1 LPPDGDTDGS
11 AANALFK
18 RNRVVEMK
26 LGVAKLAHDEVPF
39 LGLTPASNGN
49 IAMSVRIEGPSE
61 YVDGEP
67 PMTKATLNRAMLN
80 NLATACAAV
89 ALATAMVP
97 AMAQE
102 TGRTRVGTL
111 TCNISPGVGMIV
123 GGQRQLSCIYASAR
137 GSAREAYEGAVST
150 LGLDIG
156 ATSGGQLAWAVF
168 APTTL
173 RQAALA
179 GTYTGATAGGT
190 VGAGASANVLVGG
203 SDRTVIM
210 QPVSV
215 QAQTGVNIAAG
226 VSTLE
231 LRPAT
236 APVRRRAQ

>member
-1 LPPDGDTDGS
+1 
-11 AANALFK
+11 
-18 RNRVVEMK
+18 
-26 LGVAKLAHDEVPF
+26 
-39 LGLTPASNGN
+39 
-49 IAMSVRIEGPSE
+49 
-61 YVDGEP
+61 
-67 PMTKATLNRAMLN
+67 MTKATLN
-80 NLATACAAV
+80 NLATACATL
-89 ALATAMVP
+89 ALAFAMVP
-97 AMAQE
+97 ATAQE

-111 TCNISPGVGMIV
+111 TCNTSSGVGLVV

-137 GSAREAYEGAVST
+137 GRAREAYEGTVST

-168 APTTL
+168 APATL

-215 QAQTGVNIAAG
+215 QAQTGMNIATG

-231 LRPAT
+231 LRPAA
-236 APVRRRAQ
+236 APARRRAQ

>member
-1 LPPDGDTDGS
+1 
-11 AANALFK
+11 
-18 RNRVVEMK
+18 
-26 LGVAKLAHDEVPF
+26 
-39 LGLTPASNGN
+39 
-49 IAMSVRIEGPSE
+49 
-61 YVDGEP
+61 
-67 PMTKATLNRAMLN
+67 MTKAMLNRKTLNS
-80 NLATACAAV
+80 LATTCAAL
-89 ALATAMVP
+89 ALAL
-97 AMAQE
+97 AMAPATAQD

-111 TCNISPGVGMIV
+111 NCNISPGVGLVV
-123 GGQRQLSCIYASAR
+123 GGQRQLSCIYASAKGR
-137 GSAREAYEGAVST
+137 AREAYEGTVST

-156 ATSGGQLAWAVF
+156 ATTGGQLAWTVF

-236 APVRRRAQ
+236 APARRVAQ

>member
-1 LPPDGDTDGS
+1 MAWHFAPKPVSRDHK
-11 AANALFK
+11 ANC
-18 RNRVVEMK
+18 VWSC
-26 LGVAKLAHDEVPF
+26 
-39 LGLTPASNGN
+39 PASNGN
-49 IAMSVRIEGPSE
+49 LAMPVRIEGPSE

-67 PMTKATLNRAMLN
+67 PMTKTTLNRTMLN
-80 NLATACAAV
+80 SLATACAAL
-89 ALATAMVP
+89 ALTLATVP
-97 AMAQE
+97 ATAQE
-102 TGRTRVGTL
+102 AGRTRVGTL
-111 TCNISPGVGMIV
+111 TCNISPGVGLVV

-137 GSAREAYEGAVST
+137 GRAREAYEGTVST

-156 ATSGGQLAWAVF
+156 ATSGGQMAWAIF

-173 RQAALA
+173 RRAALA

-210 QPVSV
+210 QPVSL
-215 QAQTGVNIAAG
+215 QAQTGMNIAAG

-236 APVRRRAQ
+236 VPAAGRRAQ

>member
-1 LPPDGDTDGS
+1 
-11 AANALFK
+11 
-18 RNRVVEMK
+18 
-26 LGVAKLAHDEVPF
+26 
-39 LGLTPASNGN
+39 
-49 IAMSVRIEGPSE
+49 
-61 YVDGEP
+61 
-67 PMTKATLNRAMLN
+67 MTKATLNRAMLN
-80 NLATACAAV
+80 SLATGCAAL
-89 ALATAMVP
+89 ALTLTMVP
-97 AMAQE
+97 ATAQE
-102 TGRTRVGTL
+102 AGRTRVGTL
-111 TCNISPGVGMIV
+111 TCNISPGVGLVV

-137 GSAREAYEGAVST
+137 GRAREAYEGTVST

-156 ATSGGQLAWAVF
+156 ATSGGQLAWAIF

-231 LRPAT
+231 LRPAA
-236 APVRRRAQ
+236 APTGRRAK